1 MNNIIGNTPYRNIQN
16 KKYIDSTAEYIG
28 KLADFLEKEQI
39 PYSGRISEYKSTI
52 TVSGE
57 ENFKRA
63 SEILDRIKSENPR
76 RFIGNTQYKYIK
88 DKRIIPIDA
97 DIVDKIAARLDSE
110 HIMYSGIVEGEKGR
124 ITVSGSE
131 IEALVKGYIEQERNG
146 YAKVS
151 FEISL
156 TSDAFDEIYYLSDKS
171 GNAYYDTDGV
181 VPTFNHVDDAAEY
194 AKAHN
199 ISISTDEAQI
209 NQWREIERADKI
221 RHDNAKLVTS
231 FPRMGNDYPD
241 HFTYNSDGNSFEWIY
256 YNPDG
261 NFGEGEFVQKN
272 IYEQDIIAAYNAKIT
287 SPDEA
292 TGRNEFIYSLFSSCE
307 ETVISSDTEAFTAMA
322 KEYINKP
329 TGTIELY
336 GIVENGTNISS
347 IDMLISA
354 LEENCP
360 AVQKVN
366 SLMLNPMY

>member
-39 PYSGRISEYKSTI
+39 PYSGRINEYKSTI

-171 GNAYYDTDGV
+171 GNAYYDADGV

-221 RHDNAKLVTS
+221 RHDNAELVTL

-261 NFGEGEFVQKN
+261 NFGEGEFVCKA
-272 IYEQDIIAAYNAKIT
+272 IYEQDIIAAYNAKI
-287 SPDEA
+287 SAADET
-292 TGRNEFIYSLFSSCE
+292 TGRNEFIYSLFNSCE
-307 ETVISSDTEAFTAMA
+307 EYIISSDTEAFTSAA
-322 KEYINKP
+322 RNYINKP
-329 TGTIELY
+329 
-336 GIVENGTNISS
+336 ENT
-347 IDMLISA
+347 LEFTA
-354 LEENCP
+354 LP
-360 AVQKVN
+360 RTAAI
-366 SLMLNPMY
+366 L

>member
-63 SEILDRIKSENPR
+63 SEILDRIMSENPR
-76 RFIGNTQYKYIK
+76 RFIGNTQYKYIR
-88 DKRIIPIDA
+88 DKRIIPMDA

-146 YAKVS
+146 YTKGS

-156 TSDAFDEIYYLSDKS
+156 TSDAFDEVYYLSDKS
-171 GNAYYDTDGV
+171 GNAYYDADGV

-199 ISISTDEAQI
+199 ISISTDDAQI
-209 NQWREIERADKI
+209 NQWREIERADKL
-221 RHDNAKLVTS
+221 RHDNAELVTS
-231 FPRMGNDYPD
+231 FPIMGNDYPD
-241 HFTYNSDGNSFEWIY
+241 HFTYNSDGNSFEWTYQQAEMNLYI
-256 YNPDG
+256 
-261 NFGEGEFVQKN
+261 
-272 IYEQDIIAAYNAKIT
+272 
-287 SPDEA
+287 
-292 TGRNEFIYSLFSSCE
+292 LFS
-307 ETVISSDTEAFTAMA
+307 V
-322 KEYINKP
+322 
-329 TGTIELY
+329 L
-336 GIVENGTNISS
+336 VRNI
-347 IDMLISA
+347 
-354 LEENCP
+354 
-360 AVQKVN
+360 
-366 SLMLNPMY
+366 